1 MITEKHP
8 GTRTPE
14 LYEVLQQI
22 DQAET
27 ETQVVELIKKFGE
40 KYSWFTDYLRCL
52 FDEKIQFNLPP
63 GTPPYTPAHE
73 AHYPSSWHRKHMDLG
88 YWVKGMKGDQMNDI
102 RRESNFIGMLESI
115 HPEDAVH
122 IVQMTQKKTNVG
134 GLTKKVVKLALP
146 NLQIS

>member
-14 LYEVLQQI
+14 LYEVLQLI

-27 ETQVVELIKKFGE
+27 NEQVVDLIRTNGE

-52 FDEKIQFNLPP
+52 FDEKIVFNLPP

-73 AHYPSSWHRKHMDLG
+73 AQYPSSWHRKHMDLG
-88 YWVKGMKGDQMNDI
+88 YWVKGLKGDQMNPI
-102 RRESNFIGMLESI
+102 KRESNFIGMLESI

-122 IVQMTQKKTNVG
+122 IVHMTQKRSEVA
-134 GLTKKVVKLALP
+134 GLTKEAVKEALP
-146 NLQIS
+146 NLPI

>member
-1 MITEKHP
+1 MITEQHP

-22 DQAET
+22 DQAES
-27 ETQVVELIKKFGE
+27 EEQVVELIKKFGE

-73 AHYPSSWHRKHMDLG
+73 AQYPSSWHRRHMDLG
-88 YWVKGMKGDQMNDI
+88 YWVKGMKGDQMNPI
-102 RRESNFIGMLESI
+102 KRESHFIGMLESI

-122 IVQMTQKKTNVG
+122 IVHMTQKRSEVA
-134 GLTKKVVKLALP
+134 GLTKEAVKEALP
-146 NLQIS
+146 KLPI

>member
-8 GTRTPE
+8 GHRTPE

-27 ETQVVELIKKFGE
+27 DSQVVELIKKFGE

-73 AHYPSSWHRKHMDLG
+73 AQYPSSWHRRHMDLG
-88 YWVKGMKGDQMNDI
+88 YWVKGMKGDQMNPI
-102 RRESNFIGMLESI
+102 KRESHFIGMLESI

-122 IVQMTQKKTNVG
+122 IVHMTQKRSEVA
-134 GLTKKVVKLALP
+134 GLTKEAVKEALP
-146 NLQIS
+146 NLPI

>member
-8 GTRTPE
+8 GNRTPE
-14 LYEVLQQI
+14 LYEVLEQI

-27 ETQVVELIKKFGE
+27 EGQVVELIKKFGE

-73 AHYPSSWHRKHMDLG
+73 AQYPSSWHRKHMDLG
-88 YWVKGMKGDQMNDI
+88 YWVKGMKGDQMNPI
-102 RRESNFIGMLESI
+102 KRESHFIGMLESI

-122 IVQMTQKKTNVG
+122 IVHMTQKRSEVA
-134 GLTKKVVKLALP
+134 GLTKEAVKEALP
-146 NLQIS
+146 NLPI